1 LTYNSPNW
9 KAHNLSK
16 SKLDKF
22 IYAVQVDVLIPDDEL
37 STDSVSAILR
47 TVFEIEAETRILP
60 LAFDL
65 SEEAET
71 RTLSLAI

>member
-1 LTYNSPNW
+1 MLFLYFAILTKNEIT
-9 KAHNLSK
+9 LT
-16 SKLDKF
+16 
-22 IYAVQVDVLIPDDEL
+22 LII
-37 STDSVSAILR
+37 TILR

>member
-1 LTYNSPNW
+1 MNESP
-9 KAHNLSK
+9 
-16 SKLDKF
+16 
-22 IYAVQVDVLIPDDEL
+22 VLKYVG
-37 STDSVSAILR
+37 SILR

-60 LAFDL
+60 SAFDL

>member
-1 LTYNSPNW
+1 MNFRFTIHALEEIE
-9 KAHNLSK
+9 KRK
-16 SKLDKF
+16 
-22 IYAVQVDVLIPDDEL
+22 IPISL
-37 STDSVSAILR
+37 VAILR

>member
-1 LTYNSPNW
+1 MRPIDHGYRYIS
-9 KAHNLSK
+9 
-16 SKLDKF
+16 
-22 IYAVQVDVLIPDDEL
+22 
-37 STDSVSAILR
+37 ILR

>member
-1 LTYNSPNW
+1 MILKP
-9 KAHNLSK
+9 
-16 SKLDKF
+16 
-22 IYAVQVDVLIPDDEL
+22 
-37 STDSVSAILR
+37 ILR
-47 TVFEIEAETRILP
+47 TVFEIEAETLIPP